1 VRSILAATEMGSPR
15 ETSVAVTAPHFA
27 LGQAHDDAE
36 ARHGMAI
43 NMLPLGREWWSCV
56 GNPVTRSAL
65 EAYGVTCLEVE
76 AGELMKGSGS
86 VHCMTGVIHG
96 FKELA

>member
-1 VRSILAATEMGSPR
+1 MAA
-15 ETSVAVTAPHFA
+15 TAPHFA

-56 GNPVTRSAL
+56 GKSGHPLRVG
-65 EAYGVTCLEVE
+65 GVRCDVPR
-76 AGELMKGSGS
+76 GRGR
-86 VHCMTGVIHG
+86 
-96 FKELA
+96 